1 MRVKVVPKEVIIDTN
16 FLTVPSQFNVD
27 IFSEAERLL
36 DGRLQFVVLAGSLEE
51 AKKKLQQ
58 ATKVKE
64 KRKFRVARELA
75 TRCEI
80 VEPDKRIASLPVDD
94 QILEYATSVSGVI
107 ATNDRDL
114 RQRAIRNNIP
124 VIYLRGKKRLSLE
137 GIVL

>member
-1 MRVKVVPKEVIIDTN
+1 VRVKVVPKEVIIDTN

-64 KRKFRVARELA
+64 KRKFRMARELA

>member
-51 AKKKLQQ
+51 VEKKLQQ

-64 KRKFRVARELA
+64 KRKFRMARELA

-80 VEPDKRIASLPVDD
+80 VEPDKRIASQPVDD

-107 ATNDRDL
+107 ATNDRAL

>member
-1 MRVKVVPKEVIIDTN
+1 VKAVPKKVIIDTN

-36 DGRLQFVVLAGSLEE
+36 EGRLQFVVLVGSLEE
-51 AKKKLQQ
+51 VKKKLEQ

-64 KRKFRVARELA
+64 KRKFRMAKELA
-75 TRCEI
+75 ARCEI
-80 VEPDKRIASLPVDD
+80 VEPSRRIASLPVDD
-94 QILEYATSVSGVI
+94 QILEYAASVSGVI

-114 RQRAIRNNIP
+114 RRRAIRNNIP
-124 VIYLRGKKRLSLE
+124 VVFLRGKKRLSLE